1 MQIHS
6 VFIPVNDIDLAI
18 NFYTKNLFFD
28 KKLDIAKND
37 KKTGLAY
44 RKVSLV
50 STQSNSPVEIGF
62 STFINSFKPLL
73 IYQKELHKLGVPYVY
88 LSVANIDVDYNRL
101 SNLGI
106 VFSVKPKLVGMQKI
120 AVFDD
125 GCGNHIQLIERI

>member
-1 MQIHS
+1 M
-6 VFIPVNDIDLAI
+6 
-18 NFYTKNLFFD
+18 
-28 KKLDIAKND
+28 
-37 KKTGLAY
+37 
-44 RKVSLV
+44 SLV